1 MFLRWLI
8 LAGATA
14 ALVASATARAQE
26 APPPDVLV
34 KNVTLEV
41 VEILR
46 KNRDIQTDRKK
57 LVALVDEKIVPH
69 FNFQSMTAS
78 AVGNNWSKATP
89 DQKTKLTD
97 EFRML
102 MVRTYSSSIAA
113 FRDQKFDFRP
123 LRAKPTDTDVTVNVR
138 VVQAGAESVKIDYEM
153 EKTPR
158 GWKVWDVRVA
168 DISLTANYRTEFA
181 NIVRDSGLDGLIKA
195 LHAKN
200 AGADKPVAGAPESG
214 APASAAPAA
223 AEPPASEIKKKR

>member
-1 MFLRWLI
+1 MFLRSLF

-14 ALVASATARAQE
+14 ALVASYAVRAQE
-26 APPPDVLV
+26 VAPPDVLV

-41 VEILR
+41 VDILR
-46 KNRDIQTDRKK
+46 KNRDITTDRKK
-57 LVALVDEKIVPH
+57 LMALVDEKIVPH

-78 AVGNNWSKATP
+78 AVGANWAKATP

-97 EFRML
+97 EFRTL

-113 FRDQKFDFRP
+113 YRDQKFDFRP

-138 VVQAGAESVKIDYEM
+138 VLGASTEPVKIDYDM

-181 NIVRDSGLDGLIKA
+181 NIVRESGIDGLIKA
-195 LHAKN
+195 LSAKN
-200 AGADKPVAGAPESG
+200 AGTPDKPAASASAAE
-214 APASAAPAA
+214 APAS
-223 AEPPASEIKKKR
+223 ETKKKR

>member
-1 MFLRWLI
+1 MFLRSLI
-8 LAGATA
+8 FAGATA
-14 ALVASATARAQE
+14 ALVASAVARAQE

-46 KNRDIQTDRKK
+46 KNRDIQTDRQKM
-57 LVALVDEKIVPH
+57 VALVDEKIVPH

-78 AVGNNWSKATP
+78 AVGANWSKASP

-138 VVQAGAESVKIDYEM
+138 VVQAGAEPVKIDYDM

-181 NIVRDSGLDGLIKA
+181 NIVRDSGVDGLIKA

-200 AGADKPVAGAPESG
+200 AGNDKPVAV
-214 APASAAPAA
+214 APAAAAPAA
-223 AEPPASEIKKKR
+223 AEAPPGEKKKQR